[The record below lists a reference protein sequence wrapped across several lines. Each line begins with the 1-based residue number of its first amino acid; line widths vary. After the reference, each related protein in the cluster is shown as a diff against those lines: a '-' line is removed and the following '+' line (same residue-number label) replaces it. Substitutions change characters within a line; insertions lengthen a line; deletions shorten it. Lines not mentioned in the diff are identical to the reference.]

1 MADPVIID
9 CPAGAWTPVAIKVTT
24 GIVHN
29 KLRGPM
35 YLQTYRDNGE
45 TAPTLQSEGVQIF
58 VNSDTAI
65 ISAVANIDVYIMA
78 VGKAGKVR
86 VDLPGE

>member
-1 MADPVIID
+1 MADPTIID
-9 CPAGAWTPVAIKVTT
+9 CPANVWTGVAIKVTT
-24 GIVHN
+24 GLLHN
-29 KLRGPM
+29 KLRGPQ

-45 TAPTLQSEGVQIF
+45 TAPTDQSEGVQVF

-65 ISAVANIDVYIMA
+65 ITAVANIDVYIMPL
-78 VGKAGKVR
+78 GKAGKVR